1 MMKKRSL
8 LALVL
13 GFGLA
18 AATLILIEGT
28 PSARAAG
35 PWYVSS
41 TGNNTTCDSWPTACT
56 TIDGAHTKASSGDTI
71 NVAAGTYVENLYI
84 GKDITLLGAGAG
96 STIVDGGNTGS
107 TIRVYQYTSVTI
119 SGMTIRNGS
128 GTLGAGGG
136 IRAERDTTVQVS
148 NATIYNNRATTDGGG
163 MYLALNSVV
172 TVTNSTIISNTAGTD
187 GGGIYGDDPNGTLTI
202 IDSTISENAAGRDG
216 GGVYQNAGTLTIEG
230 SDIISNTA
238 QDNGGGIRKS
248 YGSMS
253 IGTTLIANNTA
264 VDWGGGIH
272 GTDSTVTIDDSTIR
286 DNQVT
291 AAGSYGGG
299 LFSSADMTL
308 TNVTVSGNTS
318 LSDGGGIHSQHPMT
332 LTNVTVSGNTSP
344 NGGGIVHTSASYT
357 MTLRNSS
364 VVSNTTG
371 GGGGPAGMRLYSWV
385 VMENTII
392 ANNEITNCGIGSGG
406 SLTSLGYN
414 LESADTCGLNA
425 TGDITDTNPLIGPL
439 QDNGGTTV
447 GIGEAT
453 LTHALLPKSPAINAG
468 DPAFSP
474 PPDTDQRGTGFPRVL
489 YGRVDIGAYEVTLIL
504 DQYIYLPL
512 VLRDN

>member
-18 AATLILIEGT
+18 AATLILIKGM
-28 PSARAAG
+28 PSARAAS
-35 PWYVSS
+35 PWYVSPS
-41 TGNNTTCDSWPTACT
+41 GDNTTCLSWATACT
-56 TIDGAHTKASSGDTI
+56 TIDGAYNKASSGDTI

-96 STIVDGGNTGS
+96 STIVDGGGADS
-107 TIRVYQYTSVTI
+107 TIRVDSYRSTTI
-119 SGMTIRNGS
+119 SGMTLRNGS
-128 GTLGAGGG
+128 ASTGGG
-136 IRAERDTTVQVS
+136 LHVERDATVHISGTTVFDNQATS
-148 NATIYNNRATTDGGG
+148 NGGG

-172 TVTNSTIISNTAGTD
+172 TVTNSTIISNTAGSD
-187 GGGIYGDDPNGTLTI
+187 GGGIYGVAPNGTLII

-253 IGTTLIANNTA
+253 IRTSLIAHNTA
-264 VDWGGGIH
+264 VDWGGGIIH
-272 GTDSTVTIDDSTIR
+272 GTDSTATIDDSTIR

-299 LFSSADMTL
+299 IFNSADMTL
-308 TNVTVSGNTS
+308 TNATVSGNTS
-318 LSDGGGIHSQHPMT
+318 NQYGGGIHSQRTMT

-344 NGGGIVHTSASYT
+344 NGGGIFHTGTAYT
-357 MTLRNSS
+357 MTLRNCT
-364 VVSNTTG
+364 VVSNFIS
-371 GGGGPAGMRLYSWV
+371 GGGGPGGIRLYGSV
-385 VMENTII
+385 VMGNTII
-392 ANNEITNCGIGSGG
+392 ANNEGANCAMGSGG

-425 TGDITDTNPLIGPL
+425 TDDKTDTNPMLGSL
-439 QDNGGTTV
+439 QNNGGTTV
-447 GIGEAT
+447 GIGEAM
-453 LTHALLPKSPAINAG
+453 LTHALLPRSPAINAG
-468 DPAFSP
+468 DPGFSP
-474 PPDTDQRGTGFPRVL
+474 PPDTDQRGVGFPRVL
-489 YGRVDIGAYEVTLIL
+489 YGCVDIGAYEVTLIL
-504 DQYIYLPL
+504 DQHVYLPL